1 MATVP
6 EKKAKEAFFDDEFAL
21 AVDLYSEAIR
31 LDPNDANLFA
41 DRAQAHIKLNAFTE
55 AVSDANKSIQLN
67 PSLPKAY
74 LRKATAC
81 IKLQEYHTAKVA
93 LQNGAAFAQD
103 DSRFAN
109 LIQQCDR
116 CIAGQLTKTS
126 SCLGFKWSVNFTFAF
141 LNFIYQRNQVALL
154 APCLPIWAIEIM
166 GWLKKKLKET
176 VCFPKRMK
184 PH

>member
-126 SCLGFKWSVNFTFAF
+126 SCLGFK
-141 LNFIYQRNQVALL
+141 
-154 APCLPIWAIEIM
+154 
-166 GWLKKKLKET
+166 
-176 VCFPKRMK
+176 
-184 PH
+184 

>member
-55 AVSDANKSIQLN
+55 AVSDANKAIQLN
-67 PSLPKAY
+67 PSLSKAY
-74 LRKATAC
+74 LRKGTAC
-81 IKLQEYHTAKVA
+81 IKLEEYHTAKVA

-126 SCLGFKWSVNFTFAF
+126 SCLGFK
-141 LNFIYQRNQVALL
+141 
-154 APCLPIWAIEIM
+154 
-166 GWLKKKLKET
+166 
-176 VCFPKRMK
+176 
-184 PH
+184 